1 MANRDVSKDVLKTVK
16 AKTGKTVSEKDIYK
30 IASNVK
36 PSTVTN
42 EAELR
47 RLIKQVGQLV
57 NLQVSDATVNEII
70 KAVKSSNLNP
80 NNMEAMMKM
89 MMGKK

>member
-16 AKTGKTVSEKDIYK
+16 AKTGKTVTEKDIHK
-30 IASNVK
+30 IASKVK